1 VKSHVPTRFLAGFG
15 LALVLAACGSDS
27 GDSDNTADADAI
39 DAATTTA
46 APVDT
51 APETAAADSGP
62 TDAGLTS
69 TPTTSTTATS
79 TVPATTTTSRP
90 FVSGT
95 ITTGTVSDA
104 AGTTVAWALTGAPG
118 ELCFDAELNNAAPT
132 DTDPLGAGVS
142 DCLRPAGG
150 IDDLDGAL
158 SVSIGVVDGDRT
170 FGYLWGRVDATI
182 VSLSIE
188 HVDGSQTIVDV
199 FDGPSGSRVF
209 AVVIDTTKGPP
220 VESLDAVSGT
230 QIEASQPIRVF
241 LRSGPTYPVTPS
253 TTTTPV
259 DLYPTVS

>member
-1 VKSHVPTRFLAGFG
+1 VKSLLPTRILAGFG
-15 LALVLAACGSDS
+15 LALALAACGSDS
-27 GDSDNTADADAI
+27 D
-39 DAATTTA
+39 DAADTAEVIDVTTSTVEPADTPPETTA
-46 APVDT
+46 A
-51 APETAAADSGP
+51 DSDP
-62 TDAGLTS
+62 TDAGPTS
-69 TPTTSTTATS
+69 SPTTSTTATS

-104 AGTTVAWALTGAPG
+104 TGTTVAWALTGAPG

-132 DTDPLGAGVS
+132 DTGPLGAGVS

-150 IDDLDGAL
+150 LDDMDGAL
-158 SVSIGVVDGDRT
+158 SVSVGVVDGDRT

-188 HVDGSQTIVDV
+188 HVDGSQTIVDL
-199 FDGPSGSRVF
+199 FDGPSGTRVF
-209 AVVIDTTKGPP
+209 AIVVDTTEGPP
-220 VESLDAVSGT
+220 IESLDAVSGT
-230 QIEASQPIRVF
+230 QIEASQSIRVF